1 MIVTFTPNPAVDK
14 TLLVPALRVGGVNR
28 AREAH
33 LDPGGKG
40 INASRVVRRL
50 GRDTVALTV
59 LGGHIGRMLQEALAS
74 EDVACDAVW
83 VGDETRLN
91 VIVQDE
97 ASGASTRVWDRGA
110 AVPGS
115 ARDDVQALIDR
126 WLPRAKVFACAGTV
140 PPGLPGDAYVAILEA
155 AARAGAKTLLD
166 ADGDA
171 FRIGLAGRPTV
182 IKPNVREAESVLG
195 RKLAT
200 EREVIDGAVE
210 LLRRGPEAVVV
221 SMGAAGS
228 ILVTA
233 DVVVRAVPPQV
244 TRLSAVGSGD
254 SLVAGLLVALAEDL
268 PMEEG
273 LRLGTAAGAATAMT
287 VGTQLGTR
295 DEIEALLPHVR
306 IDRL

>member
-14 TLLVPALRVGGVNR
+14 TLLVPALRVGGVHR

-40 INASRVVRRL
+40 INASRMVRRL
-50 GRDTVALTV
+50 GRETTALTV
-59 LGGHIGRMLQEALAS
+59 LAGHMGRMLHATLA
-74 EDVACDAVW
+74 EEGVPCEAVW

-91 VIVQDE
+91 VILQDE
-97 ASGASTRVWDRGA
+97 ATGASTRVWDRGA
-110 AVPGS
+110 AVPGE
-115 ARDDVQALIDR
+115 ARDDVHALVDR
-126 WLPRAKVFACAGTV
+126 WLPHARVFACAGTV
-140 PPGLPGDAYVAILEA
+140 PPGLPADHYVGVLEA

-171 FRIGLAGRPTV
+171 FRAGLAGRPTV
-182 IKPNVREAESVLG
+182 IKPNVREAEAVLG
-195 RKLAT
+195 RRLT
-200 EREVIDGAVE
+200 NEREVIDGAVE

-228 ILVTA
+228 VLVTA
-233 DVVVRAVPPQV
+233 DAVVRAVPPQV
-244 TRLSAVGSGD
+244 TRRSAVGSGD
-254 SLVAGLLVALAEDL
+254 SLVAGLLIALAEGL

-273 LRLGTAAGAATAMT
+273 LRLGTAAGAATARS

-295 DEIEALLPHVR
+295 EEVESLLPQVR
-306 IDRL
+306 LERL